1 MPAIH
6 SCSLIL
12 LRRPHHLQNLRR
24 KIGLNA
30 LLPEPLTCVK
40 NAKHASASKS
50 PSCFGGHKR
59 TFHKKPDDA
68 GGERNG
74 RKLCY
79 PVGYDMRTRSAEI
92 SPMNAQDEIER
103 LKHEVERLQKALGE
117 RQQLS
122 APLPQSLLENYEFI
136 VDCARFAEG
145 NFSEA
150 AMRRK
155 YHLDEATWTALGNDE
170 ALIERVEY
178 P

>member
-30 LLPEPLTCVK
+30 LLPEPLTRVK